1 MKKVAVVGTGIA
13 GMAAG
18 YFLRKHF
25 DVTFYEKQNRPG
37 GHTNTVNVEEDGVS
51 IPIDTGFIVFNY
63 ETYPKLKRFFEEL
76 EIPLFP
82 TSMSFSVQQK
92 VLGLEYCG
100 TGVAGLFAQ
109 KKNIFNLR
117 FLKLLFEINRF
128 NQEAVEVL
136 DNPAFKNVS
145 LQQYA
150 DRKKYSRDL
159 LDLYLIPMSSAV
171 WSTPPDTMLGFSAG
185 TLVRFFKNHGLLG
198 GISGHLQWYTV
209 KGGSRVYRDKV
220 LGLFPG
226 KVFTGNA
233 VTEVRREASGVALTD
248 SRGHKSIYDHVV
260 LAGHADETLDILKDA
275 SAVERDLLGK
285 FKYQKNRAVLH
296 TDSSV
301 MPKKKIAWSSWNYL
315 IQKNAANRLEASTVY
330 WMNGLQNVS
339 QKRDYFVSIND
350 PDNISKDKIFWQTDY
365 EHPVFDV
372 ESQITQ
378 RELYRL
384 NHKKKVL
391 FCGSYFKYGFHE
403 DAFVSGLQAA
413 RALGGGDG
421 WA

>member
-1 MKKVAVVGTGIA
+1 MKKVAVVGTGVA

-18 YFLRKHF
+18 YFLRKRF
-25 DVTFYEKQNRPG
+25 DVSFYEKQARPG
-37 GHTNTVNVEEDGVS
+37 GHTNTVTVDEDGAS

-63 ETYPKLKRFFEEL
+63 ETYPNLKRFFEEL
-76 EIPLFP
+76 EIPISP

-100 TGVAGLFAQ
+100 TGVKGLFAQ
-109 KKNIFNLR
+109 KKNIFNPR
-117 FLKLLFEINRF
+117 FWKLLFEINRF
-128 NQEAVEVL
+128 NKEALEVL
-136 DNPAFKNVS
+136 DNPAFENLS
-145 LQQYA
+145 LLDYA
-150 DRKKYSRDL
+150 DKKKFSRDL

-171 WSTPPDTMLGFSAG
+171 WSTPPDTMLGFSAAA
-185 TLVRFFKNHGLLG
+185 LVRFFKNHGLLG

-226 KVFTGNA
+226 KVFTGNG
-233 VTEVRREASGVALTD
+233 VTEVRRQRESVLVTD
-248 SRGHKSIYDHVV
+248 SRGKQESYDHVI
-260 LAGHADETLDILKDA
+260 LAGHADETLALLKDA
-275 SAVERDLLGK
+275 SAVEADLLSQ

-296 TDSSV
+296 TDSSI
-301 MPKKKIAWSSWNYL
+301 MPKEKIAWSSWNYL
-315 IQKNAANRLEASTVY
+315 IQKNNSNRLAASTIY

-339 QKRDYFVSIND
+339 QKKDYFVSIND
-350 PDNISKDKIFWQTDY
+350 PGNIAEDKILWEADY

-372 ESQITQ
+372 ESQVAQ
-378 RELYRL
+378 RDLYRL
-384 NHKKKVL
+384 NHKKQVL

-413 RALGGGDG
+413 RALGGGEG